1 MHPVTRM
8 HATTSTASL
17 HFSDY
22 QIGMVLFDQV
32 MPMLTA
38 RSVDRIHD
46 PELIQQA
53 PASTRF
59 LVNQGALRN
68 ARYIYPVIGYRPIE
82 GLELKL
88 AYLMAFS
95 AAGAVDPFQSGINGG
110 YNLGFDGGTNDLEE
124 PWAKNSALA
133 FGTRSTLQITS
144 RQL

>member
-1 MHPVTRM
+1 MM
-8 HATTSTASL
+8 CTASL
-17 HFSDY
+17 RFTPIIKLAWYFSTKSCRCS
-22 QIGMVLFDQV
+22 
-32 MPMLTA
+32 P

-95 AAGAVDPFQSGINGG
+95 AAGAIDPFQSGINGG
-110 YNLGFDGGTNDLEE
+110 YNLGLTESRYLEE
-124 PWAKNSALA
+124 PGPRTLSW
-133 FGTRSTLQITS
+133 RSVHGQ
-144 RQL
+144 RCK